1 MVNGMKVL
9 MKKLELIIGEN
20 NNSKIKWD
28 IDDYIDYFNTVINE
42 K

>member
-20 NNSKIKWD
+20 NNGKIKWD